1 MLISMLG
8 FGNGIQ
14 KGVNDSM
21 GGIATNA
28 MWVWGEAATKP
39 YNGFQPG
46 RDINFYSEDVEAIRT
61 TIEGVQYT
69 VPEISLEDGAV
80 VHRYAIMEEPAAST
94 FMVMYRRYALS
105 SRRHLYRDG
114 PQSNGYRRKKVAV
127 IGQGVEEELFEEGE
141 SAISKLIAIQ
151 ESYFMVNDVTA
162 QAGDGAGVISA
173 VSRCH

>member
-1 MLISMLG
+1 MKHFDKDRFEEILQVLSQNKLRTFLTACGVFWGVFMLISMLG

-28 MWVWGEAATKP
+28 MWVWGEATTKP

-61 TIEGVQYT
+61 TIEGVQY
-69 VPEISLEDGAV
+69 VCPEISLEDGAV

-94 FMVMYRRYALS
+94 FMVMYRRCALS

-114 PQSNGYRRKKVAV
+114 TSIKW
-127 IGQGVEEELFEEGE
+127 
-141 SAISKLIAIQ
+141 ISTKSVKLP
-151 ESYFMVNDVTA
+151 
-162 QAGDGAGVISA
+162 
-173 VSRCH
+173 